1 MPLTYIFPTTTCLQD
16 LNLPPAVN
24 GENTEHRMAIA
35 FAWEER
41 NSLQAEVDLASR
53 RCRQMLFAAQTYAV
67 RAERLSEQL
76 DAATKRVHVSVQ
88 NIVDKRTSYSGSD
101 VQNGNRSCV
110 YHLN

>member
-1 MPLTYIFPTTTCLQD
+1 
-16 LNLPPAVN
+16 
-24 GENTEHRMAIA
+24 MAIA